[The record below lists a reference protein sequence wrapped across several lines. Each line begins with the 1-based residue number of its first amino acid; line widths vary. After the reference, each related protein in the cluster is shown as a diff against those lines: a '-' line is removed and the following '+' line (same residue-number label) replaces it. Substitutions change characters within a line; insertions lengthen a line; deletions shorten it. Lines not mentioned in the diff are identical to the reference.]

1 MLDER
6 KIKLIELII
15 EGSLN
20 KTEMAKQIGVARQT
34 LYEWMAQEEW
44 IAEYDRLLQE
54 IKTNANKM
62 FNAKLDNV
70 IDEWYKMM
78 MDESCEKR
86 TRAKLLVDW
95 VDRSLGKPTSRLEV
109 SENNEETQAEDVLE
123 NIESFLNDDENND
136 SNLKL
141 VK

>member
-1 MLDER
+1 MIDER

-20 KTEMAKQIGVARQT
+20 KTQMAEQIGVSRQCM
-34 LYEWMAQEEW
+34 YDWMAQSEW
-44 IAEYDRLLQE
+44 IAEYDRRLQE
-54 IKTNANKM
+54 IKTNANKL

-86 TRAKLLVDW
+86 TRAKLMVDW
-95 VDRSLGKPTSRLEV
+95 VDRSLGKSTSRLEV
-109 SENNEETQAEDVLE
+109 TENNQSGECVDPLDGIEDSEITNLE
-123 NIESFLNDDENND
+123 
-136 SNLKL
+136 L
-141 VK
+141 VN

>member
-109 SENNEETQAEDVLE
+109 SENNEDTPVDVLE
-123 NIESFLNDDENND
+123 NIKGFLNEDDTD
-136 SNLKL
+136 TNLKL

>member
-20 KTEMAKQIGVARQT
+20 KTEIAKQIGVARQT
-34 LYEWMAQEEW
+34 LYEWMSQEEW

-109 SENNEETQAEDVLE
+109 SENNEDTQPVDVLE
-123 NIESFLNDDENND
+123 NIEGFLNEDDPD
-136 SNLKL
+136 TNLKL

>member
-1 MLDER
+1 MIDER

-20 KTEMAKQIGVARQT
+20 KTQMAEQIGVSRQCM
-34 LYEWMAQEEW
+34 YDWMAQSEW
-44 IAEYDRLLQE
+44 IAEYDRRLQE
-54 IKTNANKM
+54 IKTNANKL

-86 TRAKLLVDW
+86 TRAKLMVDW
-95 VDRSLGKPTSRLEV
+95 VDRSLGKSTSRLEV
-109 SENNEETQAEDVLE
+109 TENNQSGECVDPLDGIEDSEITMLE
-123 NIESFLNDDENND
+123 
-136 SNLKL
+136 L
-141 VK
+141 VN

>member
-1 MLDER
+1 LLDER

>member
-6 KIKLIELII
+6 RIKLIELII

-34 LYEWMAQEEW
+34 LYEWMGQDEW
-44 IAEYDRLLQE
+44 TAEYDRRLQE
-54 IKTNANKM
+54 IKTNANKL

-86 TRAKLLVDW
+86 TWIGYTKLDN
-95 VDRSLGKPTSRLEV
+95 K
-109 SENNEETQAEDVLE
+109 
-123 NIESFLNDDENND
+123 I
-136 SNLKL
+136 K

>member
-1 MLDER
+1 MIDER

-20 KTEMAKQIGVARQT
+20 KTQMAEQIGVSRQCM
-34 LYEWMAQEEW
+34 YDWMAQSEW
-44 IAEYDRLLQE
+44 IAEYDRRLQE
-54 IKTNANKM
+54 IKTNANKL

-86 TRAKLLVDW
+86 TRAKLMVDW

-109 SENNEETQAEDVLE
+109 TENNQSGECVDPLDGIEDSEITNLE
-123 NIESFLNDDENND
+123 
-136 SNLKL
+136 L
-141 VK
+141 VN

>member
-1 MLDER
+1 MIDER

-20 KTEMAKQIGVARQT
+20 KTQMAEQIGVSRQC
-34 LYEWMAQEEW
+34 LYDWMAQDEW
-44 IAEYDRLLQE
+44 VAEYDRRLQE
-54 IKTNANKM
+54 IKTNANKL

-86 TRAKLLVDW
+86 TRAKLMVDW
-95 VDRSLGKPTSRLEV
+95 VDRSLGKATSRLEV
-109 SENNEETQAEDVLE
+109 TENKPEEYSDPLEDIKD
-123 NIESFLNDDENND
+123 IEIEEMNVIN
-136 SNLKL
+136 
-141 VK
+141 